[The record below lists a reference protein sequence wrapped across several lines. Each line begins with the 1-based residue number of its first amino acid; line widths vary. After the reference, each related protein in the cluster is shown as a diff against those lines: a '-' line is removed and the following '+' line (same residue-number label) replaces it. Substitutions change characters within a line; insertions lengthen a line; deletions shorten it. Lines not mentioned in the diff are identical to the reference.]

1 MSQDGKYT
9 GCNTHSNTHSA
20 QDREKEGAVPK
31 ISGGKILPIYITGHA
46 VLHAPAKPVTDF
58 SGIQEIVRD
67 MFATMFAAP
76 GVGLAGPQIGLGLR
90 IFVYSYTEGDTLH
103 QGVAINPDLLIPK
116 GVPKRQTHKQQA
128 NNSTSC
134 DEPDREGCLSFPGY
148 QFPLERAPQV
158 TLSAFDENKKPFTVH
173 ATGWLARIFQ
183 HEFDHLQGT
192 LYVDRLAQKYSGE
205 VRQAVLN
212 NKWGIPGK
220 YWVPQEPKE

>member
-1 MSQDGKYT
+1 MSQDRRYT

-116 GVPKRQTHKQQA
+116 VFLSDRQISNRQITLLLAMSLIEKVVFHSRDI
-128 NNSTSC
+128 N
-134 DEPDREGCLSFPGY
+134 FP
-148 QFPLERAPQV
+148 
-158 TLSAFDENKKPFTVH
+158 
-173 ATGWLARIFQ
+173 
-183 HEFDHLQGT
+183 
-192 LYVDRLAQKYSGE
+192 
-205 VRQAVLN
+205 
-212 NKWGIPGK
+212 
-220 YWVPQEPKE
+220 